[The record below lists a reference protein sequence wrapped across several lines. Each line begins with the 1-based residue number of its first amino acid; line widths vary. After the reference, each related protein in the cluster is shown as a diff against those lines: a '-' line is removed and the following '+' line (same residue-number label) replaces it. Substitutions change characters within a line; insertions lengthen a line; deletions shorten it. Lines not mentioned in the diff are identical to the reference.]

1 MKKFTFGTPEKFV
14 PTRFCKGLNYV
25 ETDIKYDVS
34 RIQAK
39 ENSKGYAMLLPKGKD
54 EEIFGFG
61 LQHTQVNFSK
71 AKLTLRC
78 NADAVKIPGDSHAPV
93 PFFVSTAGYGIFF
106 DTARAAE
113 FDVGAV
119 MQGMTVAD
127 RTEVSLSEEELYE
140 ARKAEGDS
148 VIAVQ
153 IPVAKGVDIYIFEGE
168 TITDI
173 VAQYN
178 MFSGGGCEVPEWSLG
193 VFYRCCG
200 EWVQDQVIE
209 MADYF
214 RDNDFPVTILGLEP
228 GWHKYAYP
236 CSFTWRD
243 SKFPDPDSM
252 LKYLQEKGYHISLWE
267 HCYTH
272 PSAPFYE
279 ELKPYSC
286 NFKVFG
292 GLVPD
297 FTLPEARQLFI
308 DHHKNYVMKYSI
320 DGFKLDECDGSDFS
334 GGWSFPNMA
343 EFPSGID
350 GDQYKSLLGVLY
362 VQTLMEAMDGTPTLS
377 EARSMGSLSAPYPF
391 VLYSDLYD
399 HKEFIR
405 ACITSGFSGLLWT
418 PEVRKGYGASRKAWL
433 RRLQHVVFSPQ
444 CLINA
449 WNTPVAPWVE
459 YDCVD
464 EVREILNTRTTLIPY
479 LMDAFK
485 IYKEKGIAPVRAL
498 VSDYTDDP
506 ETYHIDDE
514 YLFCEN
520 LLVAPIIGEN
530 DGRKVYLPAGEWVDF
545 FTGEKQESGWFE
557 VETTNIPVYKR
568 IK

>member
-14 PTRFCKGLNYV
+14 PTRFCKGLNYI

-39 ENSKGYAMLLPKGKD
+39 ENSKGYAMLLPKGKN
-54 EEIFGFG
+54 EEIYGFG

-78 NADAVKIPGDSHAPV
+78 NADASKIPGDSHAPV
-93 PFFVSTAGYGIFF
+93 PFFISTAGYGIFF

-119 MQGMTVAD
+119 MQNMTVAD
-127 RTEVSLSEEELYE
+127 RTEVSLSEAELYA
-140 ARKAEGDS
+140 ARKAEEDS

-153 IPVAKGVDIYIFEGE
+153 IPVAKGVDIYVFEGE

-178 MFSGGGCEVPEWSLG
+178 MFSGGGCDVPEWGLG

-200 EWVQDQVIE
+200 EWLQDQIIE
-209 MADYF
+209 IADYF
-214 RDNDFPVTILGLEP
+214 REKDFPVTILGLEP

-236 CSFTWRD
+236 CSFTWREC
-243 SKFPDPDSM
+243 KYPDPDTM
-252 LKYLQEKGYHISLWE
+252 LKYLEEKGYHISLWE

-272 PSAPFYE
+272 PEAPFYD
-279 ELKPYSC
+279 ELKPYCC

-292 GLVPD
+292 GIVPD
-297 FTLPEARQLFI
+297 FTMPEARKLFI
-308 DHHKNYVMKYSI
+308 DHHRNYVMKYSI
-320 DGFKLDECDGSDFS
+320 DGFKLDECDGSDFT

-350 GDQYKSLLGVLY
+350 ADQYKSLLGVLY
-362 VQTLMEAMDGTPTLS
+362 IQTLMEAMDGKPTLS
-377 EARSMGSLSAPYPF
+377 QARSCGSLAASYPF

-399 HKEFIR
+399 HNEYIR
-405 ACITSGFSGLLWT
+405 ACATAGFSGLLWT
-418 PEVRKGYGASRKAWL
+418 PEVRHGGPKAAWI
-433 RRLQHVVFSPQ
+433 RRLQNVIFTPQ

-449 WNTPVAPWVE
+449 WSCKTTPWLQ
-459 YDCVD
+459 YDCED
-464 EVREILNTRTTLIPY
+464 EVRDILKIRESVIPY
-479 LMDAFK
+479 LKDAFK
-485 IYKEKGIAPVRAL
+485 LYKEKGIAPMRAL

-506 ETYHIDDE
+506 ETYNIDDE
-514 YLFCEN
+514 YLLGAN
-520 LLVAPIIGEN
+520 LLVAPIVGEN
-530 DGRKVYLPAGEWVDF
+530 KGRKVYLPKGEWVNF
-545 FTGEKQESGWFE
+545 FTGEKQESGYFE
-557 VETTNIPVYKR
+557 VETDNIPVYIRVK
-568 IK
+568 